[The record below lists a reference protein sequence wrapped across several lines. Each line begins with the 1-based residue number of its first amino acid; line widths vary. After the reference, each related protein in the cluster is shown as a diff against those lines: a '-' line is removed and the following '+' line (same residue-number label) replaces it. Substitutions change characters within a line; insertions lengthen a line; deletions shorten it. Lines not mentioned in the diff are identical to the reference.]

1 MSGPVI
7 RRPAVESPSVLDSS
21 MERAIK
27 ALARFLGGD
36 DPNSQVLG
44 MLNPTEVAAGP
55 VAKAIAALAKR
66 LPNPIKAYHG
76 SPHDFDKFSLDKI
89 GTGEGAQ
96 AYGHGLYFAE
106 NEGVAR
112 NYRDALEIKR
122 TPQDVGA
129 RYGLDE
135 QEAQYQIAQWQK
147 YKKINPSEAHLFK
160 ADPPKTPA
168 DRLRNDVIDGKF
180 DGKMY
185 EVNIHADPDD
195 FLDWDAPLSQQSE
208 KVRQALAREKLVDPD
223 ANANRTGAM
232 AYLKAPDQL
241 ADQGRAPIMSNRS
254 RGEDATDAMRKAGIP
269 GIKYYDGAS
278 RGAKDGTRNYV
289 VFDDKLIEI
298 VKKYGIAVAT
308 AGGLINEAQAQQLKE
323 QGYQ

>member
-27 ALARFLGGD
+27 ALARFIGGD

-55 VAKAIAALAKR
+55 VAKAIEALAKR
-66 LPNPIKAYHG
+66 LKPIKAYHG

-106 NEGVAR
+106 NEKVAKA
-112 NYRDALEIKR
+112 YRDDL
-122 TPQDVGA
+122 
-129 RYGLDE
+129 GLKVPAIDGRPT
-135 QEAQYQIAQWQK
+135 A
-147 YKKINPSEAHLFK
+147 
-160 ADPPKTPA
+160 TPA
-168 DRLRNDVIDGKF
+168 EGMAHTIMSRLPKNATVADAHRIVDEWTEAGVFRGKNEGRSAMDVKEALAANFGKPLSTSTQ
-180 DGKMY
+180 GKMY

-208 KVRQALAREKLVDPD
+208 KVKQALDKHTDLTMEDRAQLKPRSIVPSTDMGSKTWRE
-223 ANANRTGAM
+223 RG
-232 AYLKAPDQL
+232 L
-241 ADQGRAPIMSNRS
+241 A
-254 RGEDATDAMRKAGIP
+254 
-269 GIKYYDGAS
+269 GIKYLDGNS
-278 RGAKDGTRNYV
+278 RGAKEGTRNYV
-289 VFDDKLIEI
+289 VFDEKLIEI
-298 VKKYGIAVAT
+298 VKKYGIAGAVSA
-308 AGGLINEAQAQQLKE
+308 GLINESQAQQLKE